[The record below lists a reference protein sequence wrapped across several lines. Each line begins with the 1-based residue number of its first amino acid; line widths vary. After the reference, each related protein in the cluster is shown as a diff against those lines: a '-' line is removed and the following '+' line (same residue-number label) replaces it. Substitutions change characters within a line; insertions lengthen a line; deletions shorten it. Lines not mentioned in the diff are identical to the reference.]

1 MFNCDIRTLLLS
13 GKTGIPAKTRTP
25 SHNTRT
31 LLKPVPYGRGYMD
44 RAGPGTGTLGK
55 PVPDP
60 CHALPGTCSV
70 SQGRAGVLLL
80 PRAIALY
87 CTLFSLVIF

>member
-1 MFNCDIRTLLLS
+1 MFNCDIRTSLLS
-13 GKTGIPAKTRTP
+13 RKTGIPAKTRTP

-60 CHALPGTCSV
+60 CHALSV
-70 SQGRAGVLLL
+70 FARVLV
-80 PRAIALY
+80 P
-87 CTLFSLVIF
+87 

>member
-1 MFNCDIRTLLLS
+1 MFNCDIRTSLLS

-31 LLKPVPYGRGYMD
+31 LLKPVPYGRGYTD
-44 RAGPGTGTLGK
+44 RAGLGTGTLGK

-60 CHALPGTCSV
+60 CHALLVGNRVTEI
-70 SQGRAGVLLL
+70 GRHL
-80 PRAIALY
+80 RI
-87 CTLFSLVIF
+87 I

>member
-1 MFNCDIRTLLLS
+1 MFNYDIRTSLFS

-25 SHNTRT
+25 SHNTGT

-60 CHALPGTCSV
+60 CHALTVRTEKPSI
-70 SQGRAGVLLL
+70 QHDPVLT
-80 PRAIALY
+80 PAHEPK
-87 CTLFSLVIF
+87 

>member
-1 MFNCDIRTLLLS
+1 MFNSDIRTSLFS

-44 RAGPGTGTLGK
+44 RALRKRQDT
-55 PVPDP
+55 
-60 CHALPGTCSV
+60 SV
-70 SQGRAGVLLL
+70 QEVGIQNHELQA
-80 PRAIALY
+80 
-87 CTLFSLVIF
+87 